1 MYYGTVKL
9 TLKYHVS
16 DTSIKTFKVQQK
28 VLSFNFSEI
37 HIRLL
42 SHSKLEHFQGTL
54 QKYIYAHISHNLTHG
69 HPSTRKITNIQGIK
83 FNFLNGN

>member
-1 MYYGTVKL
+1 MYYGIIKL

-28 VLSFNFSEI
+28 VLSLNFSEI
-37 HIRLL
+37 HIRWL

-54 QKYIYAHISHNLTHG
+54 QKYIYAHITHNLTHG
-69 HPSTRKITNIQGIK
+69 LPSTRKITNYVRYK
-83 FNFLNGN
+83 PY